1 MTDTWKFLFR
11 QDQVDTLLA
20 VLDHTAAE
28 LERSSASPTTD
39 GLARRVCLHRVK
51 ELADEIRAVCA

>member
-1 MTDTWKFLFR
+1 MIDTWKFSFR

-28 LERSSASPTTD
+28 LERGSASPTTD
-39 GLARRVCLHRVK
+39 GLARRVCLQRVK
-51 ELADEIRAVCA
+51 DLAAMLREVCG